1 MKYHQQAVWKRS
13 LAAIAASALLLQA
26 PVIGQNPVQAA
37 PTSPLEYGEFLQ
49 WVSECEAPDS
59 ACKISS
65 VTISDTNGNTSAEVR
80 ALDAATDGQE
90 QSFRVNLVPNPTRT
104 SALSNR
110 LIEAGIDV
118 AYRQRGE
125 GNVLLSVLGNL
136 FIPILLLVGLFF
148 LFRRGNAGGGPGQ
161 AMNFGKSRA
170 RFQMEAKTGVKFDDV
185 AGIEEAKEELQEVV
199 TFLKKPERFTAVG
212 AKIPKGVL
220 LVGPPGTG
228 KTLLAKAIA
237 GEAGVPFFSISGSEF
252 VEMFVGVGASRVRD
266 LFKKAKENAPC
277 IIFIDEIDAVGR
289 QRGAGIG
296 GGNDEREQTLN
307 QLLTEMDGF
316 EGNTGIIIIAATNR
330 ADVLDSALMRPGRF
344 DRQVTVDRP
353 SFRGRHDILKVHA
366 RDKKLSDDVNLE
378 TIARRTPGF
387 AGADLEN
394 LLNEAAILAA
404 RRQQL
409 MITNKDIDDA
419 IDRITI
425 GLTKPPLLDS
435 KTKRLI
441 AYHETGHALLMT
453 LLEYSDDLNKVTI
466 IPRSSGAGGFAQPIP
481 NEEQMDSGLYSR
493 AWMLDRVV
501 VGFGGRAAEEIV
513 FGYSEVT
520 TGASND
526 LQQNTGLVRQM
537 VTRFGMSDLG
547 PLMLE
552 QPNQEVFLGGNW
564 NRSELSEDVAA
575 RIDMQVREI
584 LERCYQKARSILLE
598 NRDLVDRLAETL
610 IERETLDGDEFKAI
624 VAEYTTI

>member
-1 MKYHQQAVWKRS
+1 
-13 LAAIAASALLLQA
+13 
-26 PVIGQNPVQAA
+26 
-37 PTSPLEYGEFLQ
+37 
-49 WVSECEAPDS
+49 
-59 ACKISS
+59 
-65 VTISDTNGNTSAEVR
+65 
-80 ALDAATDGQE
+80 
-90 QSFRVNLVPNPTRT
+90 
-104 SALSNR
+104 
-110 LIEAGIDV
+110 
-118 AYRQRGE
+118 
-125 GNVLLSVLGNL
+125 
-136 FIPILLLVGLFF
+136 
-148 LFRRGNAGGGPGQ
+148 
-161 AMNFGKSRA
+161 
-170 RFQMEAKTGVKFDDV
+170 
-185 AGIEEAKEELQEVV
+185 
-199 TFLKKPERFTAVG
+199 
-212 AKIPKGVL
+212 
-220 LVGPPGTG
+220 
-228 KTLLAKAIA
+228 
-237 GEAGVPFFSISGSEF
+237 
-252 VEMFVGVGASRVRD
+252 
-266 LFKKAKENAPC
+266 
-277 IIFIDEIDAVGR
+277 
-289 QRGAGIG
+289 
-296 GGNDEREQTLN
+296 
-307 QLLTEMDGF
+307 LTEMDGF

-409 MITNKDIDDA
+409 TITNKDIDDA

-584 LERCYQKARSILLE
+584 LERCYQKARSVLLE

-624 VAEYTTI
+624 VAEYTTIPEKANVTPKLG